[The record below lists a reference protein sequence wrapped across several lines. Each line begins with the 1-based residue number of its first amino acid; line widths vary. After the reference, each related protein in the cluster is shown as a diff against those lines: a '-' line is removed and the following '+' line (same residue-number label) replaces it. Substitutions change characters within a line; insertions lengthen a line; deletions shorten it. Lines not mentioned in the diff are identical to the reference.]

1 MIDPKTYEKAL
12 RAARNVARTSTRAAV
27 GLGMLTT
34 TGGCLSDTG
43 GVGELSEDA
52 VQDTLLSDGLGDVVA
67 EIVDAVMADIF
78 DAALPDTVVVDMVT
92 PPDALVVDMVT
103 PPDALVVDMVT
114 PPDGELVD
122 MVTPPDALVVDMV
135 TPPDGE
141 LVDMVTPP
149 DATEDVLAE
158 VIAGDADVSTDVA
171 ASCNC
176 LMPTELACTGW
187 QEYGGE
193 CKADEDCDSNSW
205 DGSDMKCGEAGT
217 CQIATCDYEDA
228 FDLVCQGDVCH
239 QPEGWGPCC
248 DAAYESE
255 ACMMGGAIPGCTP
268 WGPPAPSAYD
278 GLTLADFGLC

>member
-43 GVGELSEDA
+43 GVSELSEDA

-78 DAALPDTVVVDMVT
+78 DAALPDAVVVDMVT
-92 PPDALVVDMVT
+92 PPDAVV
-103 PPDALVVDMVT
+103 
-114 PPDGELVD
+114 
-122 MVTPPDALVVDMV
+122 
-135 TPPDGE
+135 
-141 LVDMVTPP
+141 VDMVTPP

-193 CKADEDCDSNSW
+193 CKADEDCDGNSW
-205 DGSDMKCGEAGT
+205 EGSDMKCGEAGT
-217 CQIATCDYEDA
+217 CQIAVCDYEDA

>member
-43 GVGELSEDA
+43 GVGESSGDA
-52 VQDTLLSDGLGDVVA
+52 VQDTLLSDGSGDVVA

-78 DAALPDTVVVDMVT
+78 TDAVPPPDGQLVDAIT
-92 PPDALVVDMVT
+92 PPDAVMADGDT
-103 PPDALVVDMVT
+103 PPDAVMA
-114 PPDGELVD
+114 DGD
-122 MVTPPDALVVDMV
+122 TPPDAVMADGD
-135 TPPDGE
+135 TPPDA
-141 LVDMVTPP
+141 VMADMITPP
-149 DATEDVLAE
+149 DATEDVLTE
-158 VIAGDADVSTDVA
+158 VIASDADVSTDVA

-187 QEYGGE
+187 EEYGSE
-193 CKADEDCDSNSW
+193 CKADEDCDGNSW
-205 DGSDMKCGEAGT
+205 GGSDMKCGEAGT
-217 CQIATCDYEDA
+217 CQIAVCDYEDA
-228 FDLVCQGDVCH
+228 FDLVCQGEICH
-239 QPEGWGPCC
+239 EPEGWGPCC
-248 DAAYESE
+248 NAAYESE

-278 GLTLADFGLC
+278 GLTLADFGIC